1 MFRIVYLLDSF
12 FHARLKLTCISK
24 TLCRQ
29 VSFYGFSTTPLVYI
43 QAEKVSFGYLPIEAF
58 RLHELLNDRTTQCNT
73 RWIKETTFN
82 KKQEIVLFYI
92 QDQMYLHLLCCLIS
106 HMHAHRTR
114 VPLIQSAHRLHLPVD
129 HCRTVTNTVDKW

>member
-29 VSFYGFSTTPLVYI
+29 VSFYGFSTTTWVYI
-43 QAEKVSFGYLPIEAF
+43 QAEKVRFGCLPIEAF
-58 RLHELLNDRTTQCNT
+58 RIHELLNDRTTQCNT

-82 KKQEIVLFYI
+82 KKQKIVLFYI
-92 QDQMYLHLLCCLIS
+92 QDQMYLQFRHCCVVLFRMHIKHVWRSYRVNIVCILL
-106 HMHAHRTR
+106 
-114 VPLIQSAHRLHLPVD
+114 
-129 HCRTVTNTVDKW
+129 

>member
-29 VSFYGFSTTPLVYI
+29 VSFYGFSTTTWVYI
-43 QAEKVSFGYLPIEAF
+43 QAEKVRFGCLPIEAF

-82 KKQEIVLFYI
+82 KKQKIVLFIYKI
-92 QDQMYLHLLCCLIS
+92 KCTCNFDTAVLSYFACTSNTCGAHTECTSFASYCRPLS
-106 HMHAHRTR
+106 HCNQYSR
-114 VPLIQSAHRLHLPVD
+114 
-129 HCRTVTNTVDKW
+129 